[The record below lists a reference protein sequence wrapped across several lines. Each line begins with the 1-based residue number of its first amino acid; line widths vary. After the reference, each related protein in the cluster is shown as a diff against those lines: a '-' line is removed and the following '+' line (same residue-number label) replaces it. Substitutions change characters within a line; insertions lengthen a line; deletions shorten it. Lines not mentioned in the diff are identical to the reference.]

1 MMLRFA
7 SIASATVLLSC
18 DSGDASF
25 LSRGDFTGTDTAPT
39 PPADADSDTDA
50 DTDSDTAPPEQEQ
63 DLLLSPAQTDI
74 YVFIANPD
82 RDTVTRVDVGTLR
95 VDTTSVGSDP
105 HVVLTT
111 PDYGTAVVFNRG
123 DDSVTV
129 IDADTLDKDAVEVR
143 DNFNDMVLSPD
154 GQFAV
159 VWHNVAS
166 EQEDDPSP
174 EGLQSF
180 NEVSFV
186 NLVTLEH
193 SPMAVGF
200 NPQMV
205 RFTPG
210 GDLAVIVADAYVSTV
225 DLTVSPLAP
234 RLIEL
239 APNVLNP
246 PLAEE
251 VIVAPDGSF
260 AWVRQFGASEL
271 LVVDLADGSVD
282 EVAAGTNPTD
292 LDLSPDGA
300 DAVAVARGSAELW
313 VYDANQPFAAPQ
325 VVALPPSGYGA
336 LTFDPTGD
344 QAIVFTTATPVETFG
359 VWDVGTQSVI
369 ERSVVKPIQSV
380 AINPTGETLLVFH
393 TEDDGPDTE
402 PLFAGSWAL
411 TLVSLSDFR
420 SNPLLLPAEPLGF
433 ANSTSGALGFFAMH
447 GEKLFEVLDYS
458 TLLHDEVDLHSLP
471 SFIGVLP
478 DLVLDDGDEPSA
490 WVSQEHDLGRIS
502 FYDPDDASLETLTGF
517 ELNSEI
523 EEE

>member
-1 MMLRFA
+1 MMRITW
-7 SIASATVLLSC
+7 IAPLLLSVAC
-18 DSGDASF
+18 GAESAGS
-25 LSRGDFTGTDTAPT
+25 DFNATDTFGDYNST
-39 PPADADSDTDA
+39 PPADVDA
-50 DTDSDTAPPEQEQ
+50 DTDSDADADTAPPEQEE
-63 DLLLSPAQTDI
+63 DLLLSPAQTDL

-82 RDTVTRVDVGTLR
+82 RDTVTRVDVHSLR

-111 PDYGTAVVFNRG
+111 PDYSTAAVFNRG
-123 DDSVTV
+123 DDTVTV
-129 IDADTLDKDAVEVR
+129 IDADTLDKSTVDVR

-154 GQFAV
+154 GEFAV
-159 VWHNVAS
+159 VWHNVLR
-166 EQEDDPSP
+166 EREDDPP
-174 EGLQSF
+174 AEGLQSF

-205 RFTPG
+205 RFTPS
-210 GDLAVIVADAYVSTV
+210 GDLAVIVADAYVATV

-239 APNVLNP
+239 APGVLDP
-246 PLAEE
+246 PSAEE

-271 LVVDLADGSVD
+271 LVVDLADGSID
-282 EVAAGTNPTD
+282 EVAAGVNPTD

-313 VYDANQPFAAPQ
+313 VYDANEPFSAAQ
-325 VVALPPSGYGA
+325 VVALPPSEYGA

-369 ERSVVKPIQSV
+369 ERSVVKPIASV
-380 AINPTGETLLVFH
+380 AVSPTGETLLVFH

-411 TLVSLSDFR
+411 TLVSLADFR
-420 SNPLLLPAEPLGF
+420 SNPLLLPAEPLAF
-433 ANSTSGALGFFAMH
+433 ANSTSGELGYFAMH
-447 GEKLFEVLDYS
+447 GEMLLEVLDYT
-458 TLLHDEVDLHSLP
+458 TLLHDEIGLRSLP
-471 SFIGVLP
+471 SFVGVLP
-478 DLVLDDGDEPSA
+478 DLVPDDGDEPPA

-502 FYDPDDASLETLTGF
+502 FFDPDEASLETLTGF